1 MNNSFI
7 EFLDEDIKSKKE
19 LITSL
24 PVRLKKDKY
33 IFNDRLEELYNTYLK
48 YKDIIL
54 KHLEKK
60 YNKKK

>member
-24 PVRLKKDKY
+24 PVRLKK
-33 IFNDRLEELYNTYLK
+33 R
-48 YKDIIL
+48 
-54 KHLEKK
+54 
-60 YNKKK
+60 